1 MRLDFKK
8 GICLKAIAFGLVFF
22 LPILLLSCKT
32 AENPDDLK
40 DSPELSLPISSEKL
54 VVAHCMTNIIR
65 YKNHPFED
73 SCKPEYYFK
82 EGNITAPLGGLSQVY
97 VAADSLLSNATL
109 EEAVAFEMKAAKK
122 CGIDGFQFY
131 YHLGSRTDD
140 DIIKAYFKVAD
151 EQHID
156 FKFTFCI
163 SHPKGATESIKID
176 EFAERING
184 IFKAVGQN
192 NKHWLRTPNGRL
204 LVYSWYGEDLADIPA
219 KPIFPKPYYAAKAF
233 QKLASAV
240 HDKFACV
247 YTINQ
252 RYSKTELND
261 ILDYFPAVWVWT
273 LPYTNDY
280 FGYDVAK
287 ACKERNRN
295 YTASVFNDFYT
306 SKLLKKGTWDM
317 YHNAADA
324 VKAGIDS
331 VDRKYIPTGLS
342 NNFRKLFDFGIK
354 QDVQIINVITWNDYP
369 EGHHIAPE
377 INHNYGFAILLN
389 YYKKLWKGEKSPYQ
403 NKDVAIAFFKKY
415 QSNIQPK
422 PYDIPMVSFEK
433 EAKPTPVDDS
443 IEVVTLLEDSAL
455 LYINDQKIKVSAG
468 LKSSIV
474 ASRPGNVSVRVMR
487 DGKETINFI
496 TPEGIT
502 TTPYR
507 TDRLTYSFSSEFKNF
522 HHELFGDENAYC
534 SSEYSII
541 PLQQHFK
548 KPARLNSTLH

>member
-1 MRLDFKK
+1 MKLNFKK
-8 GICLKAIAFGLVFF
+8 SICSRALAFAVLLFLMAGISA
-22 LPILLLSCKT
+22 CKT
-32 AENPDDLK
+32 AKKTDDLK
-40 DSPELSLPISSEKL
+40 NLPALTLPISKEKL
-54 VVAHCMTNIIR
+54 VIAHCMTNIIR

-73 SCKPEYYFK
+73 SCNPEYYFK
-82 EGNITAPLGGLSQVY
+82 TGNITAPLGGLSQVY
-97 VAADSLLSNATL
+97 VMADSLLSNASL
-109 EEAVAFEMKAAKK
+109 EEAVAFEIKAAKK

-151 EQHID
+151 EQKID

-163 SHPKGATESIKID
+163 SHPKGKTESIKIAD
-176 EFAERING
+176 FAERING

-192 NKHWLRTPNGRL
+192 NKHWLRTPDGRL

-219 KPIFPKPYYAAKAF
+219 KSNFPKPYYAAKAF
-233 QKLASAV
+233 QKLANAV

-252 RYSKTELND
+252 RYSKTDLNN
-261 ILDYFPAVWVWT
+261 ILDYFPAVWIWT
-273 LPYTNDY
+273 LPYTNTY
-280 FGYDVAK
+280 SGFEVAK

-295 YTASVFNDFYT
+295 FTASVFNDFYT

-342 NNFRKLFDFGIK
+342 NNFRNLFDFGIK
-354 QDVQIINVITWNDYP
+354 QNAQIINVITWNDYP

-389 YYKKLWKGEKSPYQ
+389 YYKSLWKGEKSSYQ

-415 QSNIQPK
+415 QSNVTPN
-422 PYDIPMVSFEK
+422 PYNIPVVSFEK
-433 EAKPTPVDDS
+433 EAKPTPVEDS
-443 IEVVTLLEDSAL
+443 IEVVTLLKDSAT
-455 LYINDQKIKVSAG
+455 LYINNQRVKVAAG
-468 LKSSIV
+468 LKSSVV
-474 ASRPGNVSVRVMR
+474 ASKPGNVIVRATR
-487 DGKETINFI
+487 SGKEIINFI

-502 TTPYR
+502 TASYR
-507 TDRLTYSFSSEFKNF
+507 TDRLTYSFSSEFKSF
-522 HHELFGDENAYC
+522 HHYLFGDDKAFV
-534 SSEYSII
+534 SSEYSTL
-541 PLQQHFK
+541 PLQPQFK
-548 KPARLNSTLH
+548 KPTPPTSH